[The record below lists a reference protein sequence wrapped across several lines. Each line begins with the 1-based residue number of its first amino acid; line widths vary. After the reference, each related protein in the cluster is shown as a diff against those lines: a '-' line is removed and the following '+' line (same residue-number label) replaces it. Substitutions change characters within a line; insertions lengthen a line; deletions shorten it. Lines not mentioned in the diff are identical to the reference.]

1 MKVTLEAKNKMTMT
15 KNEKIALTVILF
27 LITLFISIDV
37 FDDMKEGS
45 SLFHLSFEIFLSLLS
60 LLGFF
65 IVLKNSLF
73 LQKKLENEKIRSEK
87 LSTEKNEWKLR
98 SQKYIEGLSQSI
110 DDELTK
116 WKLTNAE
123 KEVALLLLKGLS
135 LKEIAEI
142 RNTSEK
148 TARIQSMSIYSKSEL
163 KGRSELQA
171 YFLEDLLVTRD

>member
-1 MKVTLEAKNKMTMT
+1 MTMT
-15 KNEKIALTVILF
+15 KNEKIALTLILF
-27 LITLFISIDV
+27 LISLFITIDV

-45 SLFHLSFEIFLSLLS
+45 SAVHLSFEIFLSLLS
-60 LLGFF
+60 LIGFF
-65 IVLKNSLF
+65 IVLKNSFF
-73 LQKKLENEKIRSEK
+73 LKKELKNEKIRSAK
-87 LSTEKNEWKLR
+87 LDTEKNEWKLK

-110 DDELTK
+110 DEELNK

-142 RNTSEK
+142 RNTTEK
-148 TARIQSMSIYSKSEL
+148 TARLQSMSVYSKSEL

-171 YFLEDLLVTRD
+171 YFLEDLLGPKS